1 MKLGYVRSNVNDNQ
15 DKDKQIKTLREQGLE
30 KIFIDECSANDE
42 KPQLKELI
50 KLANEGDE
58 VYTNDIS
65 RFGRNTIAIVGIVED
80 LNKRKVSIKTLKE
93 GLDTSTP
100 IGRAMFSTLGS
111 MLELAN
117 DEEVNARIEKNMK

>member
-1 MKLGYVRSNVNDNQ
+1 MKFGYVRSNVNDNQ
-15 DKDKQIKTLREQGLE
+15 GKDKQIKTLSEYDLE

-50 KLANEGDE
+50 KLVNEGDE